1 MLFPTLT
8 YALFFIAVFA
18 GVWALGDRNRARKAL
33 LVAVSYFFYAQWDAR
48 FCLLLLAST
57 LANYG
62 FGLAVGAASE
72 RSKQRW
78 VFAAVAVNLT
88 VLGFF
93 KYYNFFVESA
103 NDLFFRLGLVRELP
117 FLEIVLPVGISFF
130 TFHGISYIVDI
141 YRGKIAPARDPLDIL
156 LYISFFPQ
164 LVAGPIVR
172 ASFFLPQ
179 LAKAPAP
186 VLDQVPRALGLILV
200 GLFKKTVVANYLA
213 TDLVDPVF
221 VDPASAGTLDLWM
234 ALYGYAVQIY
244 CDFSAYSD
252 MAIGFALLLGYRFP
266 DNFDRPYAA
275 TSLQDFWRR
284 WHMSLSSWL
293 RDYLYIPLGG
303 SRGGTLRTYR
313 NLALTMVLGGLW
325 HGASWTFILWG
336 SIHGVG
342 LAIERALFGDRQAG
356 RWGRL
361 IGWFVTFHIVCLAW
375 VLFRSANL
383 EGALGFLG
391 GLAGNGG
398 ELLYSTPFLV
408 ALIGLSLA
416 AQFGPR
422 EWASDLVGRIGSLS
436 WPVRGLLFGLAL
448 AAIDALGPEGVAP
461 FIYFQF

>member
-62 FGLAVGAASE
+62 FGLAVGAASA
-72 RSKQRW
+72 RTKQRW
-78 VFAAVAVNLT
+78 VAAAVAVNLG

-186 VLDQVPRALGLILV
+186 LIEQAPRALGLILV

-221 VDPASAGTLDLWM
+221 VDPTSAGTLDLWM

-303 SRGGTLRTYR
+303 SRGGTFKTYR

-356 RWGRL
+356 RWGGL
-361 IGWFVTFHIVCLAW
+361 IGWFVTFHIVCVAW
-375 VLFRSANL
+375 VLFRSPTL

-391 GLAGNGG
+391 GLAGTGG
-398 ELLYSTPFLV
+398 ELLYSTPFLIS
-408 ALIGLSLA
+408 LIVLSLA
-416 AQFGPR
+416 AQFGPK
-422 EWASDLVGRIGSLS
+422 EWASSFVGRIGTLS
-436 WPVRGLLFGLAL
+436 WPVRGLLIGLAL